1 MLSNTVAEET
11 RFDKKEG
18 FFAYQLELFVTHF
31 APFLVHPQ
39 AFDVHVVSYI
49 PMKLNMEEFTGNTS
63 RLVHLSRT
71 RKACRGF

>member
-11 RFDKKEG
+11 RLDNKGRFI
-18 FFAYQLELFVTHF
+18 AYQLELFVIHF

-39 AFDVHVVSYI
+39 AFGVHVVSYI
-49 PMKLNMEEFTGNTS
+49 PMKPNMEKFTGNTS

-71 RKACRGF
+71 RKTCRAF